1 VSHVSGLVDGA
12 GQTTVMVRRRVP
24 PMPRRQLR
32 LADHVDRLQAA
43 LDAIHAEL
51 EVPTGFSAEV
61 RAEAM
66 RAAATAP
73 SASGRDLTDVPFVT
87 IDPPTSMDL
96 DQAVHLSRDGSGFLV
111 RYAIADV
118 AAFVTPG
125 GPIDVEAHQR
135 GVTFY
140 GPDRRAPLHPVELSE
155 GAASLL
161 PEVERPALVWELRL
175 DSAGSLTSTSLS
187 RARIRSRAK
196 LTYWGVQRDL
206 DAGTAGEMLSL
217 LPAVGRLRQEH
228 ERARGGV
235 SLPVPQQEIV
245 VHDGRF
251 RLEYETPLPVEGWNA
266 QLSLLTGM
274 AAATLMREGRVGIFR
289 TLPPARPQ
297 DLARLRRTAKALHID
312 WPDGTSYAE
321 LIRSLDPAR
330 PTHAAFLN
338 QAATLF
344 RGAGYDAFEGGVP
357 SKSAHAAIGAE
368 YAHVTAPLRRLVDR
382 FGLEVCVALV
392 EGVNVPDWVRAG
404 LPLLPDVMAETG
416 RRAGAYE
423 AACVALVEAA
433 VLAGR
438 EGEVFPGVVV
448 DISRRDGRGE
458 VVIDEPAVRGR
469 VSGDDLPLGQ
479 DVAVRL
485 VEASIDDRKIA
496 FAMS

>member
-1 VSHVSGLVDGA
+1 
-12 GQTTVMVRRRVP
+12 
-24 PMPRRQLR
+24 MPSRQLH
-32 LADHVDRLQAA
+32 LAGHADRLQAA

-51 EVPTGFSAEV
+51 DVPAEFPAEV
-61 RAEAM
+61 RAEAV
-66 RAAATAP
+66 RAAVSVET
-73 SASGRDLTDVPFVT
+73 SGRDLTDLPFVT
-87 IDPPTSMDL
+87 IDPPSSMDL
-96 DQAVHLSRDGSGFLV
+96 DQAVHLSRDGSGYLV

-118 AAFVTPG
+118 AAFVAPG
-125 GPIDVEAHQR
+125 GTVDLEAHRR

-161 PEVERPALVWELRL
+161 PDVERPALVWELRL
-175 DSAGSLTSTSLS
+175 DSAGSLISTNVS
-187 RARIRSRAK
+187 RAHIRSRAK
-196 LTYWGVQRDL
+196 LSYEDVQHGI

-217 LPAVGRLRQEH
+217 LPEIGRLRQEH

-245 VHDGRF
+245 SDNGGY

-266 QLSLLTGM
+266 QLSLLTGI
-274 AAATLMREGRVGIFR
+274 AAAALMRDGRVGIFR
-289 TLPPARPQ
+289 TLPAARPR
-297 DLARLRRTAKALHID
+297 DLARLRRAAKALHID

-321 LIRSLDPAR
+321 LIRSLDPAP

-344 RGAGYDAFEGGVP
+344 RGAGYDAFDGGVP

-382 FGLEVCVALV
+382 YGLEVCLSVAS
-392 EGVNVPDWVRAG
+392 GRDVPDWVRAG
-404 LPLLPDVMAETG
+404 LPVLPDVMVETG

-433 VLAGR
+433 VLTGR
-438 EGEVFPGVVV
+438 EDEVFPGVVV
-448 DISRRDGRGE
+448 DISPRDGRGE

-469 VSGDDLPLGQ
+469 VLGDDLPLGEEI
-479 DVAVRL
+479 AVRL
-485 VEASIDDRKIA
+485 VEASIEARRIA
-496 FAMS
+496 FALT

>member
-1 VSHVSGLVDGA
+1 
-12 GQTTVMVRRRVP
+12 
-24 PMPRRQLR
+24 MPRRQLH
-32 LADHVDRLQAA
+32 LADHAERLRSA
-43 LDAIHAEL
+43 LDLLHAEL
-51 EVPTGFSAEV
+51 NLPAEFPAEV
-61 RAEAM
+61 RAEAS
-66 RAAATAP
+66 RAALSA

-96 DQAVHLSRDGSGFLV
+96 DQAVHLSRDGSGYLV

-118 AAFVTPG
+118 AAFVAPG
-125 GPIDVEAHQR
+125 GPIDLEAHRR

-140 GPDRRAPLHPVELSE
+140 GPDRRAPLHPVEISE

-161 PEVERPALVWELRL
+161 PDVERPALVWQLRL
-175 DSAGSLTSTSLS
+175 DASGSLTSTDLQ

-196 LTYWGVQRDL
+196 LSYQGVQRDL

-217 LPAVGRLRQEH
+217 LPGVGRLRQEQ

-245 VHDGRF
+245 SDGGRY
-251 RLEYETPLPVEGWNA
+251 RLEYEIPLPVQGWNA

-274 AAATLMREGRVGIFR
+274 AAAALMREGRVGIFR
-289 TLPPARPQ
+289 TLPEARPH
-297 DLARLRRTAKALHID
+297 DLARLRRAAKALHIS

-321 LIRSLDPAR
+321 LIRSLDPALS
-330 PTHAAFLN
+330 THAAFLN

-344 RGAGYDAFEGGVP
+344 RGAGYDAFDGGVP
-357 SKSAHAAIGAE
+357 SRSAHAAIGAE

-382 FGLEVCVALV
+382 FGLEACVSLI
-392 EGVNVPDWVRAG
+392 EGVKVPDWVRAG

-423 AACVALVEAA
+423 AACVALIEAA
-433 VLAGR
+433 VLTGR
-438 EGEVFPGVVV
+438 EDEVFPGVVV
-448 DISRRDGRGE
+448 DVSPRDGRGE

-469 VSGDDLPLGQ
+469 VSGNDLPIGEEIT
-479 DVAVRL
+479 VRL
-485 VEASIDDRKIA
+485 VEASIEARKVA
-496 FAMS
+496 FALV